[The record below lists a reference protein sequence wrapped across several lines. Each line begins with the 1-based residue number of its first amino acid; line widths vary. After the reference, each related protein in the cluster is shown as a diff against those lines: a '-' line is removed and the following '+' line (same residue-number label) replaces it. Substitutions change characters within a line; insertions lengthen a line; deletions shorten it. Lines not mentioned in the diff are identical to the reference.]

1 MDYLDFIILLFL
13 IYISSI
19 PQTCQQIWL
28 AVKGYFSSPI
38 FLKRAKKFK
47 SLKRG
52 YYSFRFMMGLYLLS
66 FFLPFMVSD
75 KALLVKY
82 EGQFSFPAFHDTP
95 IPFKSYLPFMKGRVY
110 LKADFGIDGFGPVN
124 FRELKKDFEDK
135 DEGNYVIMPFYP
147 YSPMESTTIMAEYP
161 EKEPPIAPDGIHI
174 LGTDDRGRDVFAR
187 LAYGFN
193 ISLTF
198 ALLVTFL
205 SYLVGISVGGYLG
218 YFGGAFDI
226 IVQRFVEIWSAIPFL
241 YAIMIVVS
249 ILKPSMYLLIVLLAA
264 FQWMGMTFYIRGEF
278 LREKARDY
286 VSAAISIGVSDN
298 TIIFRHILPN
308 SLTPVISFLP
318 FAIVGNIT
326 ALVSL
331 DFLGFGLQPPTPS
344 WGELMSQGTA
354 HMHTSYW
361 LVSTPICALFVTL
374 MLVTFIGEAVREA
387 FDPKQFSRLR

>member
-1 MDYLDFIILLFL
+1 MIRQVWQAI
-13 IYISSI
+13 
-19 PQTCQQIWL
+19 
-28 AVKGYFSSPI
+28 VGYFTSPI

-47 SLKRG
+47 SMKRG
-52 YYSFRFMMGLYLLS
+52 YYSFQFIITLYVIS
-66 FFLPFMVSD
+66 FFLPFLVSD
-75 KALLVKY
+75 KALMVKY
-82 EGQFSFPAFHDTP
+82 EGQFSFPAFRDAP
-95 IPFKSYLPFMKGRVY
+95 IPFKNYIPFMKQKVY
-110 LKADFGIDGFGPVN
+110 LKQEFGVEGYGPVN
-124 FRELKKDFEDK
+124 FRDLKKYFAEK
-135 DEGNYVIMPFYP
+135 NNGNFVVMPVYP

-161 EKEPPIAPDGIHI
+161 DKEPPTAPDSVHI

-205 SYLVGISVGGYLG
+205 SYLVGVSVGGYLG
-218 YFGGAFDI
+218 YFGGVFDI
-226 IVQRFVEIWSAIPFL
+226 IAQRFVEIWSAIPFL

-249 ILKPSMYLLIVLLAA
+249 ILKPSFYLLVVLLAA
-264 FQWMGMTFYIRGEF
+264 FQWMSMTFYIRGEF
-278 LREKARDY
+278 LREKAKDY
-286 VSAAISIGVSDN
+286 VSAAISIGVRDN

-318 FAIVGNIT
+318 FAIVGNIS

-344 WGELMSQGTA
+344 WGELISQGMA
-354 HMHTSYW
+354 HMYSPW
-361 LVSTPICALFVTL
+361 LVFTPFCALFVTL